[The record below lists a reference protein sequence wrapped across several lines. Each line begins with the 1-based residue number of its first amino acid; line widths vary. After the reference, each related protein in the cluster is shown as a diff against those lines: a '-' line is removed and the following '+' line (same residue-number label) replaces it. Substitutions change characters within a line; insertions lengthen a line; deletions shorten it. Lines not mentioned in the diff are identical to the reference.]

1 MKNEELYSANDIKF
15 MRRCLQ
21 LARCGEAG
29 AAPNPMVGAV
39 VVCDGRIIGEGFH
52 RRCGSPHAEVNAIG
66 SVKDKRLLCRST
78 IYVSL
83 EPCAHFGKT
92 PPCAD
97 LIIRSG
103 IPRVVIGCTDPFA
116 KVNGLGIKKLQDA
129 GCEVVVGV
137 LEEECRNLNRRFF
150 TFHQKHRPWILLK
163 WAQSEDGFIGQTH
176 PLPLPC
182 REGRSKQL
190 EVAGQNV
197 ITPLPTREGQGVGP
211 VITPLPTREG
221 QGVGLSSALTQTLVH
236 RLRAR
241 CQAILVGTNT
251 AILDNPSLTTRL
263 WPGPNPLRL
272 TIDRHN
278 RLPDD
283 LHLMD
288 GSTPTV
294 VYQQESLQEILADL
308 YSRGIQSLMVE
319 GGAKLLQSFIDAG
332 LWDEAR
338 IETTPFCIGKGTKAP
353 VIAGGTLKSK
363 HIYCGNEIKTLE
375 NPLQKQST

>member
-1 MKNEELYSANDIKF
+1 

-39 VVCDGRIIGEGFH
+39 VVCDGRIIGEGYH
-52 RRCGSPHAEVNAIG
+52 RRCGGPHAEVNAIG
-66 SVKDKRLLCRST
+66 SVKDSRLLCRST

-103 IPRVVIGCTDPFA
+103 IPRVVIGCADPFA

-137 LEEECRNLNRRFF
+137 LEEECRYLNRRFF

-163 WAQSEDGFIGQTH
+163 WAQSKDGYIGRTLPQ
-176 PLPLPC
+176 PLPC
-182 REGRSKQL
+182 REGRGNQQTP
-190 EVAGQNV
+190 EGQKL
-197 ITPLPTREGQGVGP
+197 ITPLPTS
-211 VITPLPTREG
+211 EG
-221 QGVGLSSALTQTLVH
+221 QGVGLSSALTLPLVH

-251 AILDNPSLTTRL
+251 ALTDNPSLTARL

-272 TIDRHN
+272 TIDRHG
-278 RLPDD
+278 RLPET

-294 VYQQESLQEILADL
+294 IYTHESIPEILDDL
-308 YSRGIQSLMVE
+308 FCRGIQSLMVE
-319 GGAKLLQSFIDAG
+319 GGARLLQSFIDAG

-338 IETTPFCIGKGTKAP
+338 IETAPSCLGEGIMAP
-353 VIAGGTLKSK
+353 VLAEGTLKSK
-363 HIYCGNEIKTLE
+363 HIYCGNEIKILE
-375 NPLQKQST
+375 NPLQRNPPKS

>member
-1 MKNEELYSANDIKF
+1 MEDDIKF

-52 RRCGSPHAEVNAIG
+52 RRCGGPHAEVNAIK
-66 SVKDKRLLCRST
+66 SVKEEHLLSRST

-83 EPCAHFGKT
+83 EPCSHYGKT

-97 LIIRSG
+97 LIIQSG
-103 IPRVVIGCTDPFA
+103 IPRVVIGCADPFA
-116 KVNGLGIKKLQDA
+116 KVNGLGIKKLQKA

-137 LEEECRNLNRRFF
+137 LEKECRELNQRFF
-150 TFHQKHRPWILLK
+150 TFHEKHRPWITLK
-163 WAQSEDGFIGQTH
+163 WAQSKDGFIGKDE
-176 PLPLPC
+176 
-182 REGRSKQL
+182 R
-190 EVAGQNV
+190 V
-197 ITPLPTREGQGVGP
+197 IF
-211 VITPLPTREG
+211 
-221 QGVGLSSALTQTLVH
+221 SNALTQTLVH

-241 CQAILVGTNT
+241 SGAILVGTRT
-251 AILDNPSLTTRL
+251 AILDNPTLTTRL
-263 WPGPNPLRL
+263 WSGPNPLRL

-278 RLPDD
+278 ALPPT
-283 LHLMD
+283 LHLKD

-294 VYQQESLQEILADL
+294 IYTNESLQEMLDDL
-308 YSRGIQSLMVE
+308 YNRGIQTLLVE

-338 IETTPFCIGKGTKAP
+338 IETAPFEFFEGTKAP
-353 VIAGGTLKSK
+353 VLADGELVSK
-363 HIYCGNEIKTLE
+363 VCYGGNEVKMIKNLYK
-375 NPLQKQST
+375 NL